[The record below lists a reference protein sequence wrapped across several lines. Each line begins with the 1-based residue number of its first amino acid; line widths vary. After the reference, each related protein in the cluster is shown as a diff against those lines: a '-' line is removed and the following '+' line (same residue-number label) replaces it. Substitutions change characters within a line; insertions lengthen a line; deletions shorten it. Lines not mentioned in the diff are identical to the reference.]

1 MTDGGYYMYMEA
13 SSPAATSNTAVLQY
27 KTLPAGQP
35 FCVHFWYHMYGN
47 SMGSLRIL
55 AKVILEFFGVLLN
68 DKRSRFW

>member
-55 AKVILEFFGVLLN
+55 AKVILEFFGYC
-68 DKRSRFW
+68 